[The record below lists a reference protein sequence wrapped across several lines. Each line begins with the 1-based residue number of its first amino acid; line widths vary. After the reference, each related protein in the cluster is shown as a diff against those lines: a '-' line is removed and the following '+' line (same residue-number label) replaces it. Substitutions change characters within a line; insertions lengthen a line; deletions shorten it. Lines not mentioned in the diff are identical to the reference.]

1 MVDAGSGSVIGR
13 DPDEDRI
20 LQRGVLYRFRV
31 RQRSEP
37 EPDPKAV
44 EIVRRIEEAQFR
56 EFFEKRKRSS

>member
-1 MVDAGSGSVIGR
+1 MIGR

-56 EFFEKRKRSS
+56 EFFEKRKRAS